1 MQVLK
6 TINLL
11 IAFLLEVIMLVA
23 LGIVGFEITN
33 ASPLK
38 YILAVALPTVAIIVW
53 AIWAAPK
60 SKTRLSGKWLLM
72 FKLLIFSITS
82 LLLYYTG
89 HAVFAIVFGSSAW
102 INTFLLSDDYKTKA
116 PASN

>member
-1 MQVLK
+1 MQTLK
-6 TINLL
+6 ALNLL
-11 IAFLLEVIMLVA
+11 IAFLIEVAMLIA
-23 LGIVGFEITN
+23 LGVVGFEMTN
-33 ASPLK
+33 AAPLR

-89 HAVFAIVFGSSAW
+89 HALFAIVFGSGAW
-102 INTFLLSDDYKTKA
+102 INTFLLFDDYKTKA